1 MDPDKYFSG
10 YILKNAGRKQKFGCA
25 RKHAIWMGNFISS
38 PVAYIT
44 VDFKKMVSDLFQA
57 GCTLVES
64 NISREKWG
72 YQNSFET

>member
-1 MDPDKYFSG
+1 MQEENKSLGVLENMQFEWE
-10 YILKNAGRKQKFGCA
+10 I
-25 RKHAIWMGNFISS
+25 FISS

-57 GCTLVES
+57 GCALVES